1 VRAAGGG
8 RRAGG
13 GAKLLVAV
21 ICLACAT
28 SRRTDSPLPGTPE
41 AIVERAID
49 RAGGRAALE
58 QARALVWEGEASVH
72 VRGRTIDLAGRWAVQ
87 PPDSAVVAT
96 YERSRGPASV
106 RRLILSGTRGWF
118 ERDGQLTPMPP
129 TVLANEREQFYLY
142 SVVRL
147 VPLRAPGVQLS
158 LIASDSLGQRG
169 VRVTQAGRPDVD
181 LYVDSTGR
189 LAHLRTRVT
198 DAMSGNPAAED
209 VWLAGVVEADGVRWP
224 RSIRLTL
231 NGAPY
236 FELEIRTLRVMA
248 ALDEALLAGRR

>member
-1 VRAAGGG
+1 MMRAGTG

-13 GAKLLVAV
+13 TPTVLVAAV
-21 ICLACAT
+21 CLSCT
-28 SRRTDSPLPGTPE
+28 THGRTDSPAPSTPE
-41 AIVERAID
+41 AIVERAIE
-49 RAGGRAALE
+49 RVGGRAALDR
-58 QARALVWEGEASVH
+58 ARALIWEGDASVH
-72 VRGRTIDLAGRWAVQ
+72 VRGRTVDLAGRWAVQ

-142 SVVRL
+142 NVMRL
-147 VPLRAPGVQLS
+147 VPLRAEGVTLTG
-158 LIASDSLGQRG
+158 IAPDSLGQRG
-169 VRVTQAGRPDVD
+169 VRVTQSGRPDVD
-181 LYVDSTGR
+181 IYVDSTGR

-198 DAMSGNPAAED
+198 DAMSGNPAVED

-224 RSIRLTL
+224 RSVRLTL
-231 NGAPY
+231 DGAPY
-236 FELEIRTLRVMA
+236 FELQIRTLRVMPR
-248 ALDEALLAGRR
+248 LEEAWLAGPR